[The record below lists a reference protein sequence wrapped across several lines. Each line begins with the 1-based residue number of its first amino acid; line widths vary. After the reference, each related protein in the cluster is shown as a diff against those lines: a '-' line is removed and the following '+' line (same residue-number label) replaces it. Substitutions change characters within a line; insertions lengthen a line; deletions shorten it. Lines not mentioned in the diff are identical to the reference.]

1 MRIKLALCAVAVLSA
16 CGGGGGT
23 PAGGGPAASAPSGTT
38 PAPPVSQSL
47 VVFPGTQPAGGAGAT
62 GVKFSHLGGIAADR
76 AGNVYVTDACA
87 IRKVTPA
94 GAVTTLIG
102 GGACDPALPGG
113 TDNDGGQAA
122 TFLNFGTITVDASG
136 NVYVADIN
144 MVRKATP
151 AGTLVPLAGR
161 ALSTPATGPS
171 VDGAGDAASFEYIHD
186 IVASPD
192 GNVLVADETYYPREG
207 TGPSAVPACKVVDG
221 YESLRTVTPQGVVT
235 TLPGTSAN
243 CDESRRG
250 PLTGARM
257 IRYDASGNLYLVHP
271 AGIVRHGSAG
281 DATIV
286 PAAAYRNGGPIAIAP
301 DGAGNL
307 YYLTTIDAGVYYTI
321 VKVAPDGTQTDV
333 LSTRRDAPADIRT
346 TDLVYGIR
354 NLAWVGNHDFVFNAD
369 DVLMRVTL
377 K

>member
-1 MRIKLALCAVAVLSA
+1 MRTKLALCALSVLSA
-16 CGGGGGT
+16 CGEGA
-23 PAGGGPAASAPSGTT
+23 PAGGGAGTPAQSVTT
-38 PAPPVSQSL
+38 PPPPVSQSL
-47 VVFPGTQPAGGAGAT
+47 VVLPGTQPAGGAGAT
-62 GVKFSHLGGIAADR
+62 GVKFSHLGGVAADQ

-94 GAVTTLIG
+94 GVVTTLVG
-102 GGACDPALPGG
+102 GGACDLALPGG
-113 TDNDGGQAA
+113 GVNDAGQAA
-122 TFLNFGTITVDASG
+122 TSLNFSNVTVDANG

-144 MVRKATP
+144 TIRKVTP
-151 AGTLVPLAGR
+151 AGALAPLAGR

-171 VDGAGDAASFEYIHD
+171 VDGTGDAASFEYIHD
-186 IVASPD
+186 IAMGPD
-192 GNVLVADETYYPREG
+192 GNVLVADETYYPRIG
-207 TGPSAVPACKVVDG
+207 TGPSSVPACKVADG

-243 CDESRRG
+243 CDESRRTL
-250 PLTGARM
+250 LTGAHM
-257 IRYDASGNLYLVHP
+257 IRYDARGNLYLVHP

-333 LSTRRDAPADIRT
+333 FSTRRDAPADIRT
-346 TDLVYGIR
+346 TDLVYGIS
-354 NLAWVGNHDFVFNAD
+354 NLAWVGNHDFVLNAG